1 MSSPSHPTVTPSR
14 PTSPGAQGGRTA
26 TARSR
31 GALLVAAA
39 ALCWSSGGLL
49 ARLVDTDTW
58 TTVFWRGVFSAVFLL
73 GLGAVRARRA
83 GTRGVRTTLGWPGLV
98 MAAGFATASTC
109 FINALARTSVANAL
123 VLQSTSPFI
132 AALLGWALL
141 SERVR
146 LRTWLAMA
154 AALTGTAVMASRSWG
169 AGSFSGD
176 VLAVVTAASFAAAA
190 VTVRR
195 HREVNLPAAA
205 GVAGLLGA
213 AVASWPARPLSAS
226 PGDLLLLAVFGAV
239 QLALGLM
246 LFTAGAR
253 LIPVAEASLIAVL
266 ESVLGPVWVW
276 LALGETPSPASLAGG
291 AIILG
296 ALVAH
301 TAMDLRPARPA
312 SVAPG

>member
-1 MSSPSHPTVTPSR
+1 MV
-14 PTSPGAQGGRTA
+14 
-26 TARSR
+26 
-31 GALLVAAA
+31 AA

-58 TTVFWRGVFSAVFLL
+58 TTVFWRATFSAIALL
-73 GLGAVRARRA
+73 GVGMVRARRGGA
-83 GTRGVRTTLGWPGLV
+83 GGLLSTLGWPGLV

-132 AALLGWALL
+132 AALLGWATLG
-141 SERVR
+141 ERVR

-169 AGSFSGD
+169 AGSLGGD
-176 VLAVVTAASFAAAA
+176 LLAVVTAASFAGAA

-195 HREVNLPAAA
+195 HGDVNLPAAA

-213 AVASWPARPLSAS
+213 AVAWWPARPLSVS
-226 PGDLLLLAVFGAV
+226 PGDLALLALFGGV
-239 QLALGLM
+239 QLGFGLM

-253 LIPVAEASLIAVL
+253 RIPVAEASLIAVL

-276 LALGETPSPASLAGG
+276 LALGETPSSASLAGG

-312 SVAPG
+312 PVAPG